1 MVTIA
6 PHVSWHPVDG
16 ELALFDMRDGTYHIL
31 NTTAAAI
38 WRGLIDTQTPAAC
51 AEALAARYGAPHA
64 EIREGIDAFI
74 ALALEK
80 GLLVEEA

>member
-1 MVTIA
+1 MVRIA

-31 NTTAAAI
+31 NATAAAI

-51 AEALAARYGAPHA
+51 AETLAVHYGAPGA
-64 EIREGIDAFI
+64 EIREDVDAFI
-74 ALALEK
+74 ALALTK
-80 GLLVEEA
+80 GLLVEDA

>member
-1 MVTIA
+1 M
-6 PHVSWHPVDG
+6 DG

-31 NTTAAAI
+31 NATAGAI

-51 AEALAARYGAPHA
+51 AEALAARYGAPRA
-64 EIREGIDAFI
+64 EIEEHVGEFI
-74 ALALEK
+74 ALALAK